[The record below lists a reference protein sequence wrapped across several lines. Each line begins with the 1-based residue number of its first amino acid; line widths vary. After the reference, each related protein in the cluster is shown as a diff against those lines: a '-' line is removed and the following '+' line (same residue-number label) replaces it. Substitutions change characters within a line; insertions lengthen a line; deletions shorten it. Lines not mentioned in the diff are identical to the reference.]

1 MKNEEFLVVVNT
13 FVLVGGYAVIYEISK
28 ISREANVDAPSYG
41 HR

>member
-1 MKNEEFLVVVNT
+1 MKNEESLVVVNT
-13 FVLVGGYAVIYEISK
+13 SVLVGGYAVIYGTLE